1 MFIRVMSIMS
11 ILLTVLQ
18 QIGEKGINIS
28 GGQRQRVSF
37 NFIDNPIHEFSWAQ
51 VNLARALYYD
61 ADIVILDDSL
71 SAGEVDSRSYVSVTT
86 STNDIFRKLM
96 PMSENPYFTTPFLAP
111 FASKV
116 KQ

>member
-37 NFIDNPIHEFSWAQ
+37 NFIDNPIHEFS
-51 VNLARALYYD
+51 
-61 ADIVILDDSL
+61 
-71 SAGEVDSRSYVSVTT
+71 
-86 STNDIFRKLM
+86 
-96 PMSENPYFTTPFLAP
+96 
-111 FASKV
+111 
-116 KQ
+116 